1 MEKRADWR
9 KVEEGEQSRRNGKER
24 RGEEREREGK
34 RLRRK
39 EDWGGGGGGCGGKE
53 VGERGREGVISGGK
67 GRGKGSGEGCRVWL
81 GGEGEMGRRRER

>member
-39 EDWGGGGGGCGGKE
+39 EDWGGGALFRIFE
-53 VGERGREGVISGGK
+53 VQ
-67 GRGKGSGEGCRVWL
+67 
-81 GGEGEMGRRRER
+81 

>member
-1 MEKRADWR
+1 MWRSESIGEGMEKRG
-9 KVEEGEQSRRNGKER
+9 EGKRGK
-24 RGEEREREGK
+24 EGK

-39 EDWGGGGGGCGGKE
+39 EDLGGGGGGCGGEE

-81 GGEGEMGRRRER
+81 GGEVEMGRRRER